1 MRAPKP
7 QLTTSDVIDTA
18 RALADSGG
26 MPAYAVANLHSVTF
40 GPAITSYLRR
50 IDDTL
55 APFDGRF
62 LVHGAKADVM
72 EGQLV
77 GDLVIV
83 EFPDLERPAPGTAP
97 MPTRRSLRCAPKT
110 QTGPSY

>member
-1 MRAPKP
+1 
-7 QLTTSDVIDTA
+7 
-18 RALADSGG
+18 
-26 MPAYAVANLHSVTF
+26 MPAYAVANLHSVTI
-40 GPAITSYLRR
+40 GPAITSYLAR

-55 APFDGRF
+55 APFGGRF

-83 EFPDLERPAPGTAP
+83 EFPDLQRAGAWYSSDAYQEILALRTENSDGTVVLIDGVPPDHRA
-97 MPTRRSLRCAPKT
+97 TDILD
-110 QTGPSY
+110 